1 MTSSTAPPTS
11 GSAESDRLP
20 EGTLLAAVRRGQLHQ
35 ARSEGQ
41 SIAAIKQQL
50 GLRHT
55 GWTTKRLRPQL
66 EALVAAGLL
75 EQRKRLGRIVWALTT
90 RGRRRASPFRV
101 LPESP
106 QHKRWREAT
115 ALAPHRAEAV
125 RQGALAV
132 VEQAQELLAS
142 PLHAGPDAKTWH
154 ELGRRLEKSMRVMAS
169 LTFCLREWDEPDDRR
184 AEPHPSWTVGLRNT
198 YEWGDVERMGARAAR
213 GKGASTGSGR
223 PATHRERERILG
235 ALPTDGEG

>member
-1 MTSSTAPPTS
+1 MTSTAPTTLS
-11 GSAESDRLP
+11 NADSDRIP

-35 ARSEGQ
+35 AKSEGQ
-41 SIAAIKQQL
+41 SIAAIKEQL

-55 GWTTKRLRPQL
+55 GWTTRTLRPPL

-75 EQRKRLGRIVWALTT
+75 TQQRRWGRIVWAVTA

-106 QHKRWREAT
+106 QHRKWREAT
-115 ALAPHRAEAV
+115 ALAPNKAEAV
-125 RQGALAV
+125 RQGALAI
-132 VEQAQELLAS
+132 VEHAQALLAS
-142 PLHAGPDAKTWH
+142 PLDAGPDAKTWR

-184 AEPHPSWTVGLRNT
+184 AEPRPSWAMELRNT
-198 YEWGDVERMGARAAR
+198 YEWGDVERMGARAPGRRAESPRRSPNLASAAQR
-213 GKGASTGSGR
+213 GTLE
-223 PATHRERERILG
+223 PEN
-235 ALPTDGEG
+235 D